1 MVPTKNAVRVKT
13 VPLRLIGHLGFRGWF
28 VVLTPAYHS
37 IRGFRVNSW
46 KFDLTMPPMS
56 WQVGLLIGLKT
67 TMCFRL
73 LSDKKTAD
81 SANREQFFPGGTATP
96 AKY

>member
-1 MVPTKNAVRVKT
+1 
-13 VPLRLIGHLGFRGWF
+13 
-28 VVLTPAYHS
+28 
-37 IRGFRVNSW
+37 
-46 KFDLTMPPMS
+46 MS